1 MGQTSVVEG
10 NFAPSFSLKFL
21 KHFCAHFLLSWLNH
35 FDLGIG
41 KIFSSCRT
49 QVMPI
54 LVKGDDVK
62 SGTKANT
69 CHRWL
74 WEAQDSM
81 CETIS
86 FYFNYTLVLALPN
99 NHETRP
105 LDNDFNTLRTT
116 DSLYS
121 QKSQQFPSKKI
132 FLELQEAH
140 LELW

>member
-1 MGQTSVVEG
+1 
-10 NFAPSFSLKFL
+10 
-21 KHFCAHFLLSWLNH
+21 
-35 FDLGIG
+35 
-41 KIFSSCRT
+41 
-49 QVMPI
+49 MPL

-69 CHRWL
+69 GHRWL
-74 WEAQDSM
+74 REAQESM
-81 CETIS
+81 GETIS
-86 FYFNYTLVLALPN
+86 FYFNYTLVLALPY

-140 LELW
+140 LEL